1 MTLRTFLAH
10 GALGNWDELIF
21 LTVAIAFAILMAASW
36 LRARARQSSDT
47 SLIQQEGQPEADL
60 TPRGRVELE

>member
-1 MTLRTFLAH
+1 
-10 GALGNWDELIF
+10 LGNWDELIF
-21 LTVAIAFAILMAASW
+21 LAVAIAFAILMAASW